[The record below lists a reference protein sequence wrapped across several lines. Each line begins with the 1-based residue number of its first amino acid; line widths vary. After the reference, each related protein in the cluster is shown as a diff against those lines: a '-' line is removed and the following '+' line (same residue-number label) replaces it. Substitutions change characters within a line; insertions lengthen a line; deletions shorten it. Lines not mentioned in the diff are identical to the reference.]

1 MADEFGG
8 YISNY
13 LLGKHLDRL
22 YELSLDMKSS
32 PHKIYDCLLTSL
44 DGLSYNIY
52 YNSTGFA
59 QRISVCLSEV
69 LNLYALYRFKQDGA
83 KKLDFDINWI
93 ENERV
98 ENIRMNEDNLFAL
111 IKSILNG
118 NDDCVFYNIMILM
131 LRFDIELQDI
141 LDIEEMGCFWEG

>member
-1 MADEFGG
+1 MADEFDG
-8 YISNY
+8 YVSNY
-13 LLGKHLDRL
+13 LLEEHLDRL

-69 LNLYALYRFKQDGA
+69 LNLYALYRFKQDGV

-98 ENIRMNEDNLFAL
+98 ENIRTNEDNLFAL

-118 NDDCVFYNIMILM
+118 NVL
-131 LRFDIELQDI
+131 
-141 LDIEEMGCFWEG
+141 

>member
-1 MADEFGG
+1 MAGEFDG

-22 YELSLDMKSS
+22 YELSLDMKSN

-52 YNSTGFA
+52 YNSTGFV

-69 LNLYALYRFKQDGA
+69 LNLYALYRFKQDKV
-83 KKLDFDINWI
+83 KKLDFNINWI
-93 ENERV
+93 EDEQA
-98 ENIRMNEDNLFAL
+98 ENTRTDEDNLFAL
-111 IKSILNG
+111 TKSILNG
-118 NDDCVFYNIMILM
+118 NDDCVFNNIMIIM
-131 LRFDIELQDI
+131 LSFGIELQNI
-141 LDIEEMGCFWEG
+141 LNIEEMGCFWEG